1 MSKRLLAAGVVL
13 LVLGLLAWR
22 MLSPADP
29 AGDTA
34 SDRTVAVE
42 LAPARTG
49 ALVEMRRFPGSLEA
63 VAAYTVAPKIA
74 GRVESVLVDIG
85 DRVARGTELVRLDD
99 GEQRQEV
106 ASARAELQV
115 AQARRDEARSA
126 LRLAERRQERIRR
139 LEGDGIAAVAELEDV
154 DAEVAAQS
162 AALAVAEAEIARARA
177 ALQAAEL
184 RLGYTRIS
192 ADWSEAGGARVV
204 GERLVDAG
212 DTVAANTPLLSV
224 LATDALKAV
233 IQVPQAVFGSLEIGQ
248 GAAIHAPALAGRS
261 VDAEVVRIA
270 PRFDPASRQARVELR
285 VPNADGALAPGMYVQ
300 VALRARSVEASA
312 IVPVRALVERG
323 GQRGVFTVDG
333 ERARFVPVE
342 VLLEAGGEAALVPEG
357 PAPRSVV
364 VLGQDQLRDGAG
376 VMPSGADAS

>member
-1 MSKRLLAAGVVL
+1 REGRHNQMLFSPMSVITEAEVL
-13 LVLGLLAWR
+13 ELVTKL
-22 MLSPADP
+22 
-29 AGDTA
+29 
-34 SDRTVAVE
+34 
-42 LAPARTG
+42 
-49 ALVEMRRFPGSLEA
+49 A
-63 VAAYTVAPKIA
+63 VA
-74 GRVESVLVDIG
+74 L
-85 DRVARGTELVRLDD
+85 
-99 GEQRQEV
+99 
-106 ASARAELQV
+106 AS
-115 AQARRDEARSA
+115 
-126 LRLAERRQERIRR
+126 
-139 LEGDGIAAVAELEDV
+139 EGMLEDV